1 MLARQRLLTRFPA
14 KPGGCDFS
22 ISGPGDVGHRS
33 GTGRSGGYD
42 DPMTAALAEASGKTP
57 APPSTPSNKNISL
70 FRISDLWHISAILVP
85 ARGALR
91 DRHEMRAGVAVDA
104 VAPARS
110 ADDRAGNRE
119 SSATRHD
126 TARSQRVRRPS
137 GASTREPRVIRR
149 DRPRTEKSCGS
160 DARKAGVKPSG
171 DAAARPG
178 TCIIEPQGDG
188 GKSASLPEESTK
200 DTVKTIRAG
209 KAGRPAYL
217 SSTPVRVF
225 EHTRD
230 FGCQPAP
237 GLPCALSSERV

>member
-91 DRHEMRAGVAVDA
+91 DRHEMRAGVRLDA
-104 VAPARS
+104 AAPARRCG
-110 ADDRAGNRE
+110 DRDGQPLSHARRGY
-119 SSATRHD
+119 D
-126 TARSQRVRRPS
+126 TAIVTAAWLIVGGAHIGPRREGLAVRGRRSRVVLTSGCWRQVFAVMWRPDRVR
-137 GASTREPRVIRR
+137 T
-149 DRPRTEKSCGS
+149 
-160 DARKAGVKPSG
+160 
-171 DAAARPG
+171 
-178 TCIIEPQGDG
+178 
-188 GKSASLPEESTK
+188 STK
-200 DTVKTIRAG
+200 PQRRRGQQCIAPRG
-209 KAGRPAYL
+209 
-217 SSTPVRVF
+217 
-225 EHTRD
+225 EHEGHR
-230 FGCQPAP
+230 
-237 GLPCALSSERV
+237 